1 MFYTTHRLV
10 ATQRTVN
17 SEGGKVFS
25 FNLKK
30 LSLVKTAEKMRAR
43 RISTLMEH
51 LAGLN
56 EAAALGAAR
65 KCRT

>member
-43 RISTLMEH
+43 
-51 LAGLN
+51 
-56 EAAALGAAR
+56 
-65 KCRT
+65 